1 MLTIPAFHPS
11 IMSPSPLGCTA
22 AQAVTRISLMSTLIV
37 AVLSFVGFL
46 VAYHTYGR
54 WLSKKIF
61 NLDDQREVPS
71 KQLQDDID
79 FVPTDRQIV
88 FGHHFTSIAGTGP
101 IVGPAIAVF
110 WGWLPALLWVVFG
123 SIFVGAVHDLGSL
136 IVSLRNRGQTVGEI
150 AGRMINKRAKYL
162 FLLVLA
168 SALMVVLAI
177 FGLVVAVIF
186 AQYPQT
192 VLPVWIS
199 MPIAIGMGLYAR
211 RKGAHLLVPSLVA
224 LFIVYA
230 SILVGV
236 YYLPIDLGAILS
248 SVLGQSLAQNPYL
261 SPLVVWTLI
270 LLIYCFIASVLPVW
284 LLLQPRDY
292 VNSHQLLVALGL
304 LFVGLLVASFTGAA
318 DLIGSTPTVAT
329 ELPAGSPPLFPFLF
343 ITIACGACSG
353 FHCLVSSGTSSKQVE
368 KESDAQYIG
377 YGAMLLEG
385 GLAVIVILACCA
397 GVGMGIFER
406 SPLED
411 GGFAYTAVTN
421 SDGVPVVG
429 RAAWEMRYDMSKGWG
444 AFGLADLVAAFVEGG
459 ANFLTSIGIP
469 LEVGISIIAV
479 LVANFAATTLDTATR
494 LQRYVLQELLVSTPV
509 TRPLSG
515 KYSATGIAVASALAI
530 AVFAGPV
537 PGAGGKILWPLF
549 GAMNQLLA
557 GLAMMVTAFYLWRR
571 NQPIWFVVIP
581 MIGML
586 IFPAWA
592 MYHNLFSE
600 HGYLAEHK
608 MLLSILGISVLVLQA
623 WMVVEAILM
632 WPRVRGV
639 LEDALPPLPEKTITS
654 TDAELPA
661 AQAGN

>member
-1 MLTIPAFHPS
+1 
-11 IMSPSPLGCTA
+11 
-22 AQAVTRISLMSTLIV
+22 MSTLIV
-37 AVLSFVGFL
+37 AVLSFVGFI
-46 VAYHTYGR
+46 VAYHTYGH

-61 NLDDQREVPS
+61 NLDDEREVPS
-71 KQLQDDID
+71 KQLQDDVD

-110 WGWLPALLWVVFG
+110 WGWLPALLWVIFG

-186 AQYPQT
+186 ANYPQT

-199 MPIAIGMGLYAR
+199 MPIAIAMGLYAR
-211 RKGAHLLVPSLVA
+211 KKDAHLLVPSLVA
-224 LFIVYA
+224 LAIVYL

-236 YYLPIDLGAILS
+236 YYLPIDLAGILTHM
-248 SVLGQSLAQNPYL
+248 LGESLASNPYL
-261 SPLVVWTLI
+261 SPLVVWTVI
-270 LLIYCFIASVLPVW
+270 LLAYCFVASVLPVW

-292 VNSHQLLVALGL
+292 VNSHQLLVALAL

-318 DLIGSTPTVAT
+318 DLIVSTPSVAT
-329 ELPAGSPPLFPFLF
+329 ELPAGAPPLFPFLF

-397 GVGMGIFER
+397 GVGMGLFDR
-406 SPLED
+406 VPLED
-411 GGFAYTAVTN
+411 GGYTYAAVTD
-421 SDGVPVVG
+421 SDGAPIVG
-429 RAAWEMRYDMSKGWG
+429 RAAWERRYDMSKGWG
-444 AFGLADLVAAFVEGG
+444 AFGLPDLVAAFVEGG
-459 ANFLTSIGIP
+459 ANFLTAIGIP
-469 LEVGISIIAV
+469 LEIGISIIAV

-494 LQRYVLQELLVSTPV
+494 LQRYVMQELLVSTPV

-515 KYSATGIAVASALAI
+515 KYSATGIAVISALAI

-592 MYHNLFSE
+592 MYYNLFSE

-608 MLLSILGISVLVLQA
+608 TLLSVLGISVLVLQA

-639 LEDALPPLPEKTITS
+639 LEDALPPLPDKTLATS
-654 TDAELPA
+654 DAELPA

>member
-1 MLTIPAFHPS
+1 
-11 IMSPSPLGCTA
+11 
-22 AQAVTRISLMSTLIV
+22 MSTLIV
-37 AVLSFVGFL
+37 AVLSFVGFI
-46 VAYHTYGR
+46 VAYNTYGR

-61 NLDDQREVPS
+61 DLDDNREVPS

-79 FVPTDRQIV
+79 FCPTDRQIV

-150 AGRMINKRAKYL
+150 AGRVINKRAKYL

-177 FGLVVAVIF
+177 FGLVVASIF
-186 AQYPQT
+186 AFYPQT

-199 MPIAIGMGLYAR
+199 MPIAIALGIYT
-211 RKGAHLLVPSLVA
+211 RKKDAHLLFPSLVA
-224 LFIVYA
+224 LVIVYV
-230 SILVGV
+230 SIYVGV
-236 YYLPIDLGAILS
+236 YYLPVDLTAILQN
-248 SVLGQSLAQNPYL
+248 VLGPDLAANPYL
-261 SPLVVWTLI
+261 SSLVIWTVI
-270 LLIYCFIASVLPVW
+270 LLIYCFVASVLPVW

-292 VNSHQLLVALGL
+292 VNSHQLLVALAL
-304 LFVGLLVASFTGAA
+304 LFVGLMVASITGQA
-318 DLIGSTPTVAT
+318 DLWNSTPAVAQ
-329 ELPAGSPPLFPFLF
+329 ELPAGAPPIFPFLF

-397 GVGMGIFER
+397 GVGMGIYQGER
-406 SPLED
+406 TAN
-411 GGFAYTAVTN
+411 GGFTYTAVT
-421 SDGVPVVG
+421 DATGAPMVG
-429 RAAWEMRYDMSKGWG
+429 QAAWEMRYSMAKGWNG
-444 AFGLADLVAAFVEGG
+444 FGLRELVAAFVEGG
-459 ANFLTSIGIP
+459 ANFLSAIGIP
-469 LEVGISIIAV
+469 LEIGISIIAV

-494 LQRYVLQELLVSTPV
+494 LQRYVLQELFDSTPI
-509 TRPLSG
+509 TRPLAG
-515 KYSATGIAVASALAI
+515 KYAATGVAVVSALAI

-537 PGAGGKILWPLF
+537 PGKGGTLLWPLF

-571 NQPIWFVVIP
+571 SKPIWFIAIP
-581 MIGML
+581 MVAML
-586 IFPAWA
+586 ILPALA
-592 MYHNLFSE
+592 MYYNLFSE
-600 HGYLAEHK
+600 NGYLAERK
-608 MLLSILGISVLVLQA
+608 VLLSILGISVLVLQV
-623 WMVVEAILM
+623 WMLFEAILM
-632 WPRVRGV
+632 WPRVKGV
-639 LEDALPPLPEKTITS
+639 LEEALPPLPEKT
-654 TDAELPA
+654 A
-661 AQAGN
+661 ASSKPKYAKA

>member
-1 MLTIPAFHPS
+1 MHGASHRDTYF
-11 IMSPSPLGCTA
+11 T
-22 AQAVTRISLMSTLIV
+22 LMSTLIV
-37 AVLSFVGFL
+37 AVLSFVGFI
-46 VAYHTYGR
+46 VAYNTYGR

-61 NLDDQREVPS
+61 DLDDSREVPS

-79 FVPTDRQIV
+79 YCPTDRQVV

-136 IVSLRNRGQTVGEI
+136 IISLRNRGQTVGEI

-177 FGLVVAVIF
+177 FGLVVASIF
-186 AQYPQT
+186 AIYPQT

-199 MPIAIGMGLYAR
+199 MPIAIALGIYAR
-211 RKGAHLLVPSLVA
+211 KKDAHLLIPSLVA
-224 LFIVYA
+224 LAIVYA
-230 SILVGV
+230 SIYVGV
-236 YYLPIDLGAILS
+236 YYLPIDLSQIMSGVLS
-248 SVLGQSLAQNPYL
+248 PELAQNPYL
-261 SPLVVWTLI
+261 SALVIWTVI
-270 LLIYCFIASVLPVW
+270 LLIYCFVASVLPVW

-292 VNSHQLLVALGL
+292 VNSHQLLVALAL
-304 LFVGLLVASFTGAA
+304 LFVGLLVASVTGAA
-318 DLIGSTPTVAT
+318 DLAKSTPAVAQQMP
-329 ELPAGSPPLFPFLF
+329 EGAPPIFPFLF

-397 GVGMGIFER
+397 GVGMGIFEGA
-406 SPLED
+406 PTEG
-411 GGFAYTAVTN
+411 GGFAYTALTN
-421 SDGVPVVG
+421 ADGEPIMG
-429 RAAWEMRYDMSKGWG
+429 RAAWEMRYDMSKGWS
-444 AFGLADLVAAFVEGG
+444 AFGLKDLVAAFVEGG
-459 ANFLTSIGIP
+459 ANFLSAIGIP
-469 LEVGISIIAV
+469 LEIGISIIAV

-494 LQRYVLQELLVSTPV
+494 LQRYVLQELFVSNPV

-515 KYSATGIAVASALAI
+515 KYAATAVAVLSALGIAI
-530 AVFAGPV
+530 FAGPI
-537 PGAGGKILWPLF
+537 PGRGGTLLWPLF

-571 NQPIWFVVIP
+571 NKPIWFIAIP
-581 MIGML
+581 MIAML
-586 IFPAWA
+586 VLPFLA
-592 MYHNLFSE
+592 MSYNLFSD

-608 MLLSILGISVLVLQA
+608 VLLAVLGIGVLILQA
-623 WMVVEAILM
+623 WMLFEAIVM
-632 WPRVRGV
+632 WPKVKGV
-639 LEDALPPLPEKTITS
+639 LEESLPPLPEKKPIV
-654 TDAELPA
+654 A
-661 AQAGN
+661 ADN